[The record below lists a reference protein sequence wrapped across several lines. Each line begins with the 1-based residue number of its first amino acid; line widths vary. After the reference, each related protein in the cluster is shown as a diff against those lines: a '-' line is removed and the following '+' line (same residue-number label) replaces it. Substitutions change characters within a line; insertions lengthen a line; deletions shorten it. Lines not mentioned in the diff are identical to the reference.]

1 VYEAES
7 VSRASRVFAI
17 LNPAAGGFDADQI
30 NKALIEHFVTEEREL
45 EVYQMDIDG
54 QENLSQIARD
64 ALDGGF
70 DIVVTAGGD
79 GTVSG
84 VIGGLAG
91 TKHPLGILPVGTVNT
106 LARDLDIPL
115 HLDQALALLTGDH
128 KIKCVDLMQVGD
140 RFFVLNVSV
149 GISSLTMVNTEQ
161 AAKRRFGQAAY
172 LRQGLKW
179 LTGFQ
184 PQRFRVTVDGQSSQ
198 WRASE
203 VVAANSGLLG
213 MAPLRWGPQVHL
225 DDGQLDVCIVYA
237 RTVPGYFRLIWE
249 AMTGRQRQDPKV
261 HYMRAEHSVAI
272 NTDYP
277 LPVQGDGEYLGETPV
292 RVQVVPNALR
302 VVVPP
307 E

>member
-1 VYEAES
+1 VYEVKS
-7 VSRASRVFAI
+7 TSRASRVFVI
-17 LNPAAGGFDADQI
+17 LNPTAGGLDADQT
-30 NKALIEHFVTEEREL
+30 NKALIQHFAGAEQEL
-45 EVYQMDIDG
+45 EVYQMNVDG

-64 ALDGGF
+64 ASEGGF

-115 HLDQALALLTGDH
+115 QLDQALNLLTGEH
-128 KIKCVDLMQVGD
+128 KIRNVDLMQVGD

-184 PQRFRVTVDGQSSQ
+184 PRRFRITVDGQSSQ

-203 VVAANSGLLG
+203 VVVANSGLLG
-213 MAPLRWGPQVHL
+213 MAPFRWGPHIHL
-225 DDGQLDVCIVYA
+225 DDGQLDVCVVYA
-237 RTVPGYFRLIWE
+237 RTVPAYFRLIWE
-249 AMTGRQRQDPKV
+249 AMTGQQRQDPKV

-292 RVQVVPNALR
+292 RVQFIPNALR